1 MAAIAALIVVMA
13 LMSGRRTSEVELH
26 MDSYNPA
33 AGPNAKKG
41 GIFEGFLEGFNKS
54 LTRNKGGR
62 TSRLT
67 EELAKADLKLRVS
80 EYVVLIIGL
89 IVLLCAVLFLRFH
102 NPVLA
107 LAGIPA
113 GYFVPGF
120 FLKFR
125 QRRRLKAFNNQ
136 LGDTIVLLSNALK
149 AGYSFAQAMATIAK
163 SSSPPM
169 ADEFSRAVREMNLGV
184 SVDDAL
190 QHMVKR
196 IESEDFDL
204 MVTAVQIH
212 RVVGGN
218 LAEILD
224 TIAFTFLA
232 FSGVFIAIQAVT
244 AKPRQDLIAERLAQY
259 RDHNLTLDE
268 IELSLPFSERF
279 IKPALERLGSVLT
292 SRMAK
297 NRQVVLQ
304 NKINLAGRPYA
315 LSVNGFEV
323 FKVIAGIIVALLGF
337 WIGGLLFSTSF
348 PLRVGAAGL
357 GFLVGRYL
365 PDVWLNNKIKG
376 RQKELRL
383 ALPNAL
389 DLLTISVEA
398 GLGFDAAIG
407 RLTEQFKNALS
418 DEFAQVLNE
427 IRLGRPRLEALDDM
441 GRRSGVEEL
450 HTFIQALIQSEQLG
464 VGIAKVLRIQSEEMR
479 RRRRQRA
486 EEQAAQAPLKM
497 LFPMIG
503 CIFPT
508 LFIVLMGPAVIII
521 IHTFQHK

>member
-13 LMSGRRTSEVELH
+13 LMSNNRQPGSEVELH
-26 MDSYNPA
+26 MDSYNPEA
-33 AGPNAKKG
+33 STKKG
-41 GIFEGFLEGFNKS
+41 GLFEGFLENFNKS

-62 TSRLT
+62 SSKLT
-67 EELAKADLKLRVS
+67 DELAKADLKLRVS
-80 EYVVLIIGL
+80 EYVMVIVGL

-102 NPVLA
+102 SPILA
-107 LAGIPA
+107 LIGIPV
-113 GYFVPGF
+113 GYFAPGF

-136 LGDTIVLLSNALK
+136 LGDTVVLLSNALK

-224 TIAFTFLA
+224 TIAFT
-232 FSGVFIAIQAVT
+232 IRERIRIQAVT

-407 RLTEQFKNALS
+407 RLTEKFKNALS

-464 VGIAKVLRIQSEEMR
+464 VGIAKVLRIQSDEMR

>member
-13 LMSGRRTSEVELH
+13 LMSGRQTSEVELH

-67 EELAKADLKLRVS
+67 EELAKADIKLRVS
-80 EYVVLIIGL
+80 EYVMLIVGL

-136 LGDTIVLLSNALK
+136 LGDTNVLLSNALK

-169 ADEFSRAVREMNLGV
+169 ADEFSRAGREMNLGV

-204 MVTAVQIH
+204 MV
-212 RVVGGN
+212 R
-218 LAEILD
+218 
-224 TIAFTFLA
+224 
-232 FSGVFIAIQAVT
+232 
-244 AKPRQDLIAERLAQY
+244 
-259 RDHNLTLDE
+259 
-268 IELSLPFSERF
+268 
-279 IKPALERLGSVLT
+279 
-292 SRMAK
+292 
-297 NRQVVLQ
+297 
-304 NKINLAGRPYA
+304 
-315 LSVNGFEV
+315 
-323 FKVIAGIIVALLGF
+323 
-337 WIGGLLFSTSF
+337 
-348 PLRVGAAGL
+348 
-357 GFLVGRYL
+357 
-365 PDVWLNNKIKG
+365 
-376 RQKELRL
+376 
-383 ALPNAL
+383 
-389 DLLTISVEA
+389 
-398 GLGFDAAIG
+398 
-407 RLTEQFKNALS
+407 
-418 DEFAQVLNE
+418 
-427 IRLGRPRLEALDDM
+427 
-441 GRRSGVEEL
+441 
-450 HTFIQALIQSEQLG
+450 
-464 VGIAKVLRIQSEEMR
+464 SEE
-479 RRRRQRA
+479 
-486 EEQAAQAPLKM
+486 
-497 LFPMIG
+497 
-503 CIFPT
+503 
-508 LFIVLMGPAVIII
+508 
-521 IHTFQHK
+521 HTSELQSQSNLVCRLLLEKKKK